1 MSRVIEFKALSFDR
15 SSLFDSAYVALRFNS
30 SEIPIIKE
38 KASRFEF
45 NYHSSVATKHVNSK
59 IRVPYTCSRCELM
72 VHLTLI
78 NLKTLPSIVDI
89 EFKDGEFQ
97 NQEI

>member
-1 MSRVIEFKALSFDR
+1 MSRIIEFKALSYDHT
-15 SSLFDSAYVALRFNS
+15 SLFDSAYVALRFNY

-45 NYHSSVATKHVNSK
+45 NYHSSVATKHLNSK
-59 IRVPYTCSRCELM
+59 VRVPYTCSSCQLI

-78 NLKTLPSIVDI
+78 NLKTLPAVVNI
-89 EFKDGEFQ
+89 EFKDGD
-97 NQEI
+97 